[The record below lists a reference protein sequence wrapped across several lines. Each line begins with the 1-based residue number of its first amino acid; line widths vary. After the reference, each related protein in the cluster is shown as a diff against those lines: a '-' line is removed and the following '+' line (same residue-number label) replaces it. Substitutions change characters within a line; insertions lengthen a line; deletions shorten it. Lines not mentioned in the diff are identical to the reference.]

1 MDIQTNTAAEN
12 SKAGCN
18 THIVS
23 Y

>member
-1 MDIQTNTAAEN
+1 MDIQTNTAAEK